1 VSRPRIPP
9 CGTRNFEGLLYRG
22 QTEGRDVTYR
32 IAFWVMLCAM
42 RRALALLSAAALAT
56 FTLAVAPH
64 LVHHLFE
71 PGDTGPDCPF
81 ATTAERLPGDTAV
94 AVTVSTGDTASAPVI
109 PPPPAALPSTPPA
122 RAAARAPPL
131 RAS

>member
-1 VSRPRIPP
+1 MSPPRV
-9 CGTRNFEGLLYRG
+9 LHHG
-22 QTEGRDVTYR
+22 QTEGRDVTHR
-32 IAFWVMLCAM
+32 IVFWVMLCAM
-42 RRALALLSAAALAT
+42 RRALALLSAAVLAT

-81 ATTAERLPGDTAV
+81 ATTAERLQGDTAV
-94 AVTVSTGDTASAPVI
+94 AITVSPGDTTPARVI

-122 RAAARAPPL
+122 PAAARAPPL